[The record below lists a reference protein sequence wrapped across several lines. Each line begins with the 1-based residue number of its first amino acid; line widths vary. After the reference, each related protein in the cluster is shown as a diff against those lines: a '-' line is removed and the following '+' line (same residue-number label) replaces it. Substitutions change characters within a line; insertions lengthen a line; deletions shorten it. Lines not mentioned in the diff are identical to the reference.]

1 MYKYI
6 KAPDIIDMLAFRSF
20 PYIWRLD
27 FCDQGIKWKSI
38 SCIEGLS
45 ITFLGFVANT
55 LVYLYNFQVW
65 RMTCI
70 EGFGHGSI

>member
-1 MYKYI
+1 MYRYI
-6 KAPDIIDMLAFRSF
+6 TDLDIIDMLAFISF
-20 PYIWRLD
+20 PYTWRLG
-27 FCDQGIKWKSI
+27 FCDQGMKWKSI

-55 LVYLYNFQVW
+55 LIYLYNLQVW

-70 EGFGHGSI
+70 EGFEHWSI